1 MFIIEYIRKFI
12 ARIISIKK
20 VSVYNTAFIINTI
33 IILDTTLTFRSY
45 TLY

>member
-1 MFIIEYIRKFI
+1 MKYIRKFI

-20 VSVYNTAFIINTI
+20 VSVYNTAFTTNIIT
-33 IILDTTLTFRSY
+33 ILDTTLTFRGY